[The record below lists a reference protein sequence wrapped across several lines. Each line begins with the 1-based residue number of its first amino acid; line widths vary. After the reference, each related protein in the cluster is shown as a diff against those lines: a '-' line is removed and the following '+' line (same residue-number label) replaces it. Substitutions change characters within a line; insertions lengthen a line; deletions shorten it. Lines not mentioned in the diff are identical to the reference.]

1 MFGMSRS
8 PMDAYAKVSLD
19 MAVETADP
27 HRLILMLFEG
37 ARTAISKARRHM
49 EHQEIPE
56 KGAAISMAINIIN
69 DGLLLSLDVE
79 VGGEMAEQL
88 AALYE
93 YICHRLL
100 WANLK
105 NNLAALDEA
114 NNLLGELESAWAMIA
129 PGTDLQP
136 GSQHNSQAAA

>member
-8 PMDAYAKVSLD
+8 PAASYAQVSTD
-19 MAVETADP
+19 IAATADP

-37 ARTAISKARRHM
+37 ARAAISMARLHM
-49 EHQEIPE
+49 ERKEIPE
-56 KGAAISMAINIIN
+56 KGAAISKAIDIIN
-69 DGLLLSLDVE
+69 NGLLVSLDTE
-79 VGGEMAEQL
+79 SGGELAERL

-93 YICHRLL
+93 YISQRLL

-114 NNLLGELESAWAMIA
+114 NQLLGELQSAWIMIA
-129 PGTDLQP
+129 PTPDP
-136 GSQHNSQAAA
+136 QAAAA

>member
-8 PMDAYAKVSLD
+8 PAASYAQVSMDIAA
-19 MAVETADP
+19 ETADP

-37 ARTAISKARRHM
+37 ARAAILKARGHM
-49 EHQEIPE
+49 EREETPE
-56 KGAAISMAINIIN
+56 KGAAISKAIDIIDN
-69 DGLLLSLDVE
+69 GLLASLDVAQ
-79 VGGEMAEQL
+79 GGELAERL

-93 YICHRLL
+93 YISQRLL

-114 NNLLGELESAWAMIA
+114 NRLLGELQSAWGLIA
-129 PGTDLQP
+129 P
-136 GSQHNSQAAA
+136 NSDNQDKEAAA

>member
-8 PMDAYAKVSLD
+8 PAASYAQVSTNI
-19 MAVETADP
+19 AAETADP

-37 ARTAISKARRHM
+37 ARAAISIARLHM
-49 EHQEIPE
+49 ERNEIPE
-56 KGAAISMAINIIN
+56 KGAAISKAIDIVNN
-69 DGLLLSLDVE
+69 GLLVSLDKE
-79 VGGEMAEQL
+79 SGGELAERL

-93 YICHRLL
+93 YICQRLL

-114 NNLLGELESAWAMIA
+114 NQLLGELQSAWAMIA
-129 PGTDLQP
+129 PTPDP
-136 GSQHNSQAAA
+136 QAAAA

>member
-8 PMDAYAKVSLD
+8 PLAAYAQISTEI
-19 MAVETADP
+19 ASETADP

-37 ARTAISKARRHM
+37 ARVAISMARLHM
-49 EHQEIPE
+49 ERKEIPE
-56 KGAAISMAINIIN
+56 KGAAISKAIDIIN
-69 DGLLLSLDVE
+69 NGLLVSLDSE
-79 VGGEMAEQL
+79 SGGELAERL

-93 YICHRLL
+93 YISQRLL

-114 NNLLGELESAWAMIA
+114 NRLLGELQSAWVQIA
-129 PGTDLQP
+129 PSPDQR
-136 GSQHNSQAAA
+136 AAAA